1 MNELAKRIGTAAV
14 LLAVVVGALA
24 LNEAGIGPAPWML
37 FVAVACGVAAWEW
50 AGLLGLGRLGQ
61 VAYLAASALLVSA
74 LMSPA
79 LENAVWLAFGLWTI
93 ALLRIAGVPFPR
105 TVETLFFGMLGWV
118 AVPVAG
124 LILVAFLGPFVWA
137 FLVIVIVAD
146 TAAYFVGHRYG
157 KTALAPE
164 ISPGKTRAG
173 LVGAL
178 LAVAVVSIPIAWGL
192 GLPLATWFYFAC
204 LVLLVG
210 LLQRDRRPERQPA
223 QAPGRCQGQ
232 RPLPAWARGSAG
244 SGRRPAGRGTRVC
257 FGHSG
262 TAGSTVDMSGMRLT
276 VLGSSGTIGINT
288 LDLAARHS
296 DHVEVFALAANTD
309 HSTLLEQCRQHR
321 PRYAALANADAA
333 RSLQDALRAE
343 QLGTEVL
350 QGEDELRDLAGDT
363 TADCVMAGIVGLARA
378 GADAGRGPVRSEGAA
393 GKQGIAGGG
402 RPAVHG

>member
-61 VAYLAASALLVSA
+61 IAYLAASALLVSA

-79 LENAVWLAFGLWTI
+79 LENAVWLAFGLWII

-105 TVETLFFGMLGWV
+105 PAETLFFGMLGWV

-204 LVLLVG
+204 LALLVACFSVIGDLGASLLKRRADVKDSGRFLPGHGGALDRVDGLLAAAPVYALGIQALQGVLL
-210 LLQRDRRPERQPA
+210 
-223 QAPGRCQGQ
+223 
-232 RPLPAWARGSAG
+232 
-244 SGRRPAGRGTRVC
+244 
-257 FGHSG
+257 
-262 TAGSTVDMSGMRLT
+262 
-276 VLGSSGTIGINT
+276 I
-288 LDLAARHS
+288 
-296 DHVEVFALAANTD
+296 
-309 HSTLLEQCRQHR
+309 
-321 PRYAALANADAA
+321 
-333 RSLQDALRAE
+333 
-343 QLGTEVL
+343 
-350 QGEDELRDLAGDT
+350 
-363 TADCVMAGIVGLARA
+363 
-378 GADAGRGPVRSEGAA
+378 
-393 GKQGIAGGG
+393 
-402 RPAVHG
+402 